1 MEENKKYSR
10 YGAILYYILKLV
22 AKTLRFQMVK
32 SEKVDPADNYTYGF
46 WHNKLVIAS
55 LCLGYTEKA
64 AVLASPSK
72 DGELIAVPLEKLGF
86 EVVRGSSNKESV
98 KSLIKLIGLVRKG
111 YNAGTPVDGPK
122 GPIYKVKPGMLYIAQ
137 KSGKKMIPVG
147 GAFSNAWVFE
157 KAWDKFNFPKPFSRV
172 ACVVGDPIEIP
183 KDADLDEYAL
193 KIEAE
198 IHRLDKEAEELLK
211 KK

>member
-1 MEENKKYSR
+1 MKDNGKYRR
-10 YGAILYYILKLV
+10 YGMILHFVLKLV
-22 AKTLRFQMVK
+22 SKTLRFKIVK
-32 SEKVDPADNYTYGF
+32 SERVDPSDNYTYGF

-55 LCLGYTEKA
+55 LCFGDIGKT

-72 DGELIAVPLEKLGF
+72 DGELIAVSLERMGLK
-86 EVVRGSSNKESV
+86 VVRGSSNKDSV

-137 KSGKKMIPVG
+137 KSGKKMVPVG

-172 ACVVGDPIEIP
+172 ACIVGDPIEIP
-183 KDADLDEYAL
+183 KDADLDEYAV

-211 KK
+211 R

>member
-1 MEENKKYSR
+1 MENNSKYR
-10 YGAILYYILKLV
+10 TYGKILYVILQV
-22 AKTLRFQMVK
+22 ISKTIKFQMIK
-32 SEKVDPADNYTYGF
+32 SEKVDPQDNYTYGF
-46 WHNKLVIAS
+46 WHNKLLIAS
-55 LCLGYTEKA
+55 LCLRYTEKA

-72 DGELIAVPLEKLGF
+72 DGELVAVALEKLGF

-98 KSLIKLIGLVRKG
+98 KSLIKLIGLVKKG

-137 KSGKKMIPVG
+137 KSGKKIVPVG
-147 GAFSNAWVFE
+147 GAFSSAWIFE

-172 ACVVGDPIEIP
+172 TCIIGDPIEIP
-183 KDADLDEYAL
+183 KDADLEEYAL
-193 KIEAE
+193 ILEDE
-198 IHRLDKEAEELLK
+198 INRLDREAEELLK

>member
-1 MEENKKYSR
+1 MKDNGKYRR
-10 YGAILYYILKLV
+10 YGTILHFVLKLV
-22 AKTLRFQMVK
+22 SKTLRFKVVK
-32 SEKVDPADNYTYGF
+32 SGKLDPTDNYTYGF

-55 LCLGYTEKA
+55 LCFGDIGKT

-72 DGELIAVPLEKLGF
+72 DGELIAVSLERMGL
-86 EVVRGSSNKESV
+86 EVVRGSSNKDSV

-137 KSGKKMIPVG
+137 KSGKKMVPVG

-193 KIEAE
+193 KMEAE

-211 KK
+211 S